1 MPIGLPQLC
10 QCGITFAMEIRHLR
24 YFVAAVEQGSLQGA
38 AQRLNVA
45 QPALSR
51 RIRDLEATL
60 GCELFQRSSK
70 GIVPT
75 RAGYAFYA
83 DAHAMLETLNR
94 SAQRARRLGLQ
105 QDREVRFGI
114 AHGTPRKYAFVG
126 EAMGLFT
133 AANPEVGVAF
143 SRASSYTLVGELDE
157 GALDMALLYERR
169 ADTGRLGERLIH
181 QEHYVLAVHPANPLA
196 GSGPVELSDLVGRPF
211 VWLSRT
217 DLPDNLNPL
226 LLQLRRHGLEPTIGH
241 LAESPEEQLDVA
253 VASAGMC
260 LTPASTMLA
269 VTDGQLCY
277 RPLPWLGTKLD
288 LALAWG
294 SDAASAAAHALLATV
309 HAAIDRHQAGI
320 ASGEAGWAKLA
331 GYALVEVPD

>member
-1 MPIGLPQLC
+1 
-10 QCGITFAMEIRHLR
+10 MEIRHLR
-24 YFVAAVEQGSLQGA
+24 YFVAAVEQGSLQSA

-60 GCELFQRSSK
+60 GCELFQRSSR

-75 RAGYAFYA
+75 RAGYAFYT
-83 DAHAMLETLNR
+83 DAHAMLDMLNR
-94 SAQRARRLGLQ
+94 SAQRTRQLGLQ

-114 AHGTPRKYAFVG
+114 AHGTPRKYAFLG
-126 EAMGLFT
+126 AAMGQFAT
-133 AANPEVGVAF
+133 DNPEVGIAF
-143 SRASSYTLVGELDE
+143 TRGSSYALVGELDE

-196 GSGPVELSDLVGRPF
+196 RSGPVELSELVGRAL
-211 VWLSRT
+211 VWLART

-241 LAESPEEQLDVA
+241 LADSPEEQLDVA
-253 VASAGMC
+253 VASAGIC

-269 VTDGQLCY
+269 VSDGQLDY

-288 LALAWG
+288 LALAWSG
-294 SDAASAAAHALLATV
+294 DTLSPAGVRLLGEV
-309 HAAIDRHQAGI
+309 HTAIDRHQAAI
-320 ASGEAGWAKLA
+320 ASGKADWASLD
-331 GYALVEVPD
+331 GHSLIDLPD

>member
-1 MPIGLPQLC
+1 MPLRHS
-10 QCGITFAMEIRHLR
+10 AEMEIRHLR

-38 AQRLNVA
+38 AQRLNIA

-75 RAGYAFYA
+75 RAGYAFYS
-83 DAHAMLETLNR
+83 DAQATLEMLGR

-114 AHGTPRKYAFVG
+114 AHGAPRKYAFLG
-126 EAMGLFT
+126 EAMGSF
-133 AANPEVGVAF
+133 AAEHADVGVAF
-143 SRASSYTLVGELDE
+143 TRASSYALVAELDE
-157 GALDMALLYERR
+157 GAIDLALLYERR

-181 QEHYVLAVHPANPLA
+181 QEHYVLAVHPANVLA
-196 GSGPVELSDLVGRPF
+196 RPGPVELSELVGRPL
-211 VWLSRT
+211 VWLSRN

-241 LAESPEEQLDVA
+241 LADSPEEQLDVA
-253 VASAGMC
+253 VASAGIC
-260 LTPASTMLA
+260 LTPASTML
-269 VTDGQLCY
+269 TDGQFCY
-277 RPLPWLGTKLD
+277 RSLPWLDTKLD
-288 LALAWG
+288 LALAWSEDTLSQAG
-294 SDAASAAAHALLATV
+294 RGLLAEI
-309 HAAIDRHQAGI
+309 HAAIDQHQADI
-320 ASGEAGWAKLA
+320 ASGEARWTSIG
-331 GYALVEVPD
+331 GHALIDLPD